1 MFSKFFI
8 YRPIFATVISIIVLI
23 AGFAAIKELA
33 VEEYPNV
40 TPPQVSVFATYVG
53 ASAETIAN
61 TVAAPLEQQIN
72 GVDNMLY
79 MTSTSSSSGALSI
92 NVLFKIGTDP
102 DQATIDVNNRVQQ
115 VLAILPSE
123 VQARGVTVIKRSS
136 TILKLVALYSEN
148 STYNVGYMAN
158 YALINVIDE
167 LKRVKGVGDAAL
179 FSRQNYSIRVW
190 TKPDML
196 AKYNFSPNDVLNAI
210 REQNSQFAPGKFNQ
224 SPNSGNEAFTYSI
237 TTDGRF
243 TNVKEFED
251 IIMRTNPDGST
262 LRLKDIAR
270 IELGIEAYD
279 VEGKIDAQEAV
290 AIGIFLQS
298 GANAL
303 ETAELV
309 DETLERISKNFPEH
323 LKYIV
328 PYDTTD
334 FIQIS
339 VDEVVKTFIEAII
352 LVMLIVYMFLGN
364 VRATIIPML
373 AVPVSIIG
381 TFAGMYAMGFSIN
394 LLTLFGLIL
403 AIGIVVD
410 DAIIVIENIERII
423 HSDPKISVKNA
434 AVKAMQEVTG
444 PVVAIVLILCA
455 VFIPVSFL
463 GGFVGQMYQQFAITI
478 VISVVI
484 SGIVALTLTP
494 ALCAVFLTKKEPRP
508 FWFVRKFNEFFDFS
522 TNIFT
527 SGVKLILR
535 YGVIAILIF
544 AVLMGAT
551 YELFK
556 KVPTEL
562 VPPEDKGVVLA
573 AVMLPPASSLDR
585 TKEVANKFTQIVKND
600 ENVKQTTF
608 IAGVDLLNSFSAR
621 TSSGISFVVLKDW
634 DERKNQNQSSFAIA
648 SRFMRELNFMI
659 PEATVV
665 ALNPPAIMGLSISS
679 GFEMYVQDRTGGS
692 MQTLQE
698 LTNQIVEKAK
708 TRKELSGA
716 SVRTNFDINYPQY
729 KIEIDKEKAKSYGVS
744 ISDAFAALQSSF
756 GSYYVNDFDLYG
768 RSYRVN
774 VQADNT
780 YREKPEDAGNIFV
793 RSQNGNLIP
802 LSSLVKFEKMVG
814 ADIIERYN
822 VFNAA
827 KITGDANVAEGY
839 TSGDALKAIEE
850 VANEVLPE
858 GYNIGWIGS
867 SYQEK
872 EMEGSGAKA
881 FLFGVI
887 FIFLILSAQYERWL
901 MPLAV
906 VTAVPFA
913 ALGAILAVY
922 LRGIS
927 NDIYFQIGLLVLVGL
942 AAKNAVLIVEFAML
956 AQEKGKNVLD
966 ATLEAAKLRFRPI
979 VMTSLAFTLG
989 VIPLAISSGAGAASR
1004 HAIGTGVI
1012 GGMIASTTIAIF
1024 YVPLFYS
1031 WLAKLNQKFI
1041 SKRTNDNKKGN
1052 ENE

>member
-23 AGFAAIKELA
+23 AGFVSIKELA

-40 TPPQVSVFATYVG
+40 TPPQVMVFATYAG
-53 ASAETIAN
+53 ANAETIAN

-72 GVDNMLY
+72 GVDNMIY
-79 MTSTSSSSGALSI
+79 MTSTASSSGTLSI
-92 NVLFKIGTDP
+92 NIFFKIGTDP

-115 VLAILPSE
+115 VLAILPTE
-123 VQARGVTVIKRSS
+123 VQSRGVTVVKRSS
-136 TILKLVALYSEN
+136 TLLKLVALYSEN

-179 FSRQNYSIRVW
+179 FSRQNYSIRIW
-190 TKPDML
+190 TEPDVL
-196 AKYNFSPNDVLNAI
+196 AKYNLSPNDVLNAI

-224 SPNSGNEAFTYSI
+224 SPNGGNEAFTYSI

-262 LRLKDIAR
+262 LRLKDVAR
-270 IELGIEAYD
+270 VELGIESYD
-279 VEGKIDAQEAV
+279 VEAKIDGKEAV

-309 DETLERISKNFPEH
+309 DETLEKISKNFPEQ

-339 VDEVVKTFIEAII
+339 VNEVIKTFIEAIA
-352 LVMLIVYMFLGN
+352 LVVLIVYMFLGN
-364 VRATIIPML
+364 LRATIIPIV

-381 TFAGMYAMGFSIN
+381 TFAGMYAFGFSIN

-423 HSDPKISVKNA
+423 HSNPKISVKDA
-434 AVKAMQEVTG
+434 AVQAMQEVTG

-455 VFIPVSFL
+455 VFIPVSFM
-463 GGFVGQMYQQFAITI
+463 GGFTGQMYQQFAITI

-494 ALCAVFLTKKEPRP
+494 ALCAVFLTRKEPRP
-508 FWFVRKFNEFFDFS
+508 FWIVKKFNDFFDFS
-522 TNIFT
+522 TSIFT
-527 SGVKLILR
+527 NGVRLIIR
-535 YGVIAILIF
+535 YSFVAVILFIGLMLISWQ
-544 AVLMGAT
+544 
-551 YELFK
+551 LFK
-556 KVPTEL
+556 HVPTEL
-562 VPPEDKGVVLA
+562 IPPEDKGVVMA

-585 TKEVANKFTQIVKND
+585 TKETAAKFTQIVGRN
-600 ENVKQTTF
+600 ENVKQITF
-608 IAGVDLLNSFSAR
+608 MSGVDLLNSFSAR
-621 TSSGISFVVLKDW
+621 TSSGLSFIVLKDW
-634 DERKNQNQSSFAIA
+634 KEREEQNQSSFAIA
-648 SRFMRELNFMI
+648 SQFMRELNFMI
-659 PEATVV
+659 PEATTV
-665 ALNPPAIMGLSISS
+665 ALNPPAIMGLSMSS
-679 GFEMYVQDRTGGS
+679 GFEMFVQDRTGGS
-692 MQTLQE
+692 MQTLQD
-698 LTNQIVEKAK
+698 LTNQIIEKARM
-708 TRKELSGA
+708 RKELSA
-716 SVRTNFDINYPQY
+716 SSVRTSFDINYPQY

-744 ISDAFAALQSSF
+744 ISEAFTALQLSF
-756 GSYYVNDFDLYG
+756 GSYYVNDFDLFG

-774 VQADNT
+774 VQADNR
-780 YREKPEDAGNIFV
+780 YREKPEDASNVFV
-793 RSQNGNLIP
+793 RSQSGNLVP
-802 LSSLVKFEKMVG
+802 LSSLVKFEKIVG
-814 ADIIERYN
+814 ADIVERYN
-822 VFNAA
+822 VFNSA
-827 KITGDANVAEGY
+827 KITGDANIADGY

-872 EMEGSGAKA
+872 EMEGSGAQA

-913 ALGAILAVY
+913 AFGAILAVY

-956 AQEKGKNVLD
+956 SQERGKNILD
-966 ATLEAAKLRFRPI
+966 ATLEAARLRFRPI

-1031 WLAKLNQKFI
+1031 WLAKLNHRFVTKKTKNI
-1041 SKRTNDNKKGN
+1041 KKGD
-1052 ENE
+1052 EDV